1 MVDLRSIAQP
11 LNCTIFV
18 VSVCSGLNNVPIK
31 RYVQV
36 LRSCWYMTL
45 IGNQVLA
52 DLKMILDLKWAQ
64 NQKMNI
70 LMREEHTEKKAM
82 RRWRQRL
89 E

>member
-11 LNCTIFV
+11 LNCAIFF

-36 LRSCWYMTL
+36 LTCWYIIL

-52 DLKMILDLKWAQ
+52 DLEMILDLKWAL